1 MKVPHRGRNA
11 IMKTITRTIGL
22 TVATAAVLALTAS
35 AAQARPAGLNPTTG
49 VQTSVP
55 QPTTPAL
62 SLAPDRVDRI
72 GVATQITPSQLP
84 PDRVDQI
91 GTTQQPTPST
101 PTVIV
106 QTTGNSFD
114 WLAAAIGA
122 ASVIVVMLLGAAALA
137 ARGRRHVT
145 LSA

>member
-1 MKVPHRGRNA
+1 
-11 IMKTITRTIGL
+11 MKTITRTIGL

-35 AAQARPAGLNPTTG
+35 AAQARPTGWNPTTG
-49 VQTSVP
+49 VQTTLS
-55 QPTTPAL
+55 QPATPVL

-72 GVATQITPSQLP
+72 GAATQITPSQLP

-122 ASVIVVMLLGAAALA
+122 ASVIVVMLIGAAALA

>member
-1 MKVPHRGRNA
+1 
-11 IMKTITRTIGL
+11 MKTITRTIGL

-35 AAQARPAGLNPTTG
+35 AAQARPDGLNQRTGLPTGVG
-49 VQTSVP
+49 VQTSVS
-55 QPTTPAL
+55 QPATPVL

-72 GVATQITPSQLP
+72 GAATQITSSQLP

-122 ASVIVVMLLGAAALA
+122 ASVILVMLIGAAALA